1 MAVWCGAMAAIEL
14 DEKVAAK
21 LRAEAAARRLPISD
35 YLHGLFITKETVPS
49 EKTSEAEFRALAD
62 QWQRETRKL
71 SSVEKIVL
79 HPAYQ
84 KIIGM
89 GKEALPLIIREL
101 KNSPGHWLWALVM
114 ITRQDVAKPGQ
125 SFREACNEW
134 VRWGESK
141 GYI

>member
-1 MAVWCGAMAAIEL
+1 M
-14 DEKVAAK
+14 DEKVAAR
-21 LRAEAAARRLPISD
+21 LRAEAEARHLPLSE
-35 YLHGLFITKETVPS
+35 YLRGLSLSFSKGS
-49 EKTSEAEFRALAD
+49 EQLQSAMSESEFRALAD

-89 GKEALPLIIREL
+89 GKEALPFIFREL
-101 KNSPGHWLWALVM
+101 KATRGHWLWALVM

-125 SFREACNEW
+125 SFREACDEW
-134 VRWGESK
+134 VQWGEGK

>member
-1 MAVWCGAMAAIEL
+1 L
-14 DEKVAAK
+14 P
-21 LRAEAAARRLPISD
+21 LAE
-35 YLHGLFITKETVPS
+35 YLQGSYFSKIPVGLESAQS
-49 EKTSEAEFRALAD
+49 EQEFRKLAD
-62 QWQRETRKL
+62 QWHRETRKL

-89 GKEALPLIIREL
+89 GKEALPFILWEL
-101 KNSPGHWLWALVM
+101 RKTQGHWLWALVM

-125 SFREACNEW
+125 SFREACKEW
-134 VRWGESK
+134 VRWGENK